1 MQLDVIAHVIQLS
14 VAPVFL
20 LTGVGAILG
29 VLSNRL
35 VRIVDRARTL
45 EKQTAESGGAA
56 QAQPELLLE
65 LRTLSRRARLINLAV
80 SLCVICALLI
90 PAVIVGLFVSAI
102 WVQDTTTIVAVLFTT
117 ALLALIAGLLCFLRE
132 VQLATA
138 TLRIGPRE

>member
-35 VRIVDRARTL
+35 VRIVDRARAL
-45 EKQTAESGGAA
+45 EKQAAESGA
-56 QAQPELLLE
+56 AQPELLLE

-90 PAVIVGLFVSAI
+90 PAVIVGLFVSAN
-102 WVQDTTTIVAVLFTT
+102 WAQDTTTIVAVLFTT
-117 ALLALIAGLLCFLRE
+117 ALIALIAGLLCFLRE

-138 TLRIGPRE
+138 TLRIGLRE

>member
-45 EKQTAESGGAA
+45 EKQMGDSGDAA
-56 QAQPELLLE
+56 QPDLVLE
-65 LRTLSRRARLINLAV
+65 LRTLSRRARLINWAV
-80 SLCVICALLI
+80 SLCVVCALLI
-90 PAVIVGLFVSAI
+90 PAEVSCA
-102 WVQDTTTIVAVLFTT
+102 QKALMNSPTIVAVLFTA

-138 TLRIGPRE
+138 SLRIGPG